1 MVSYAEVGV
10 SVDKHRSL
18 RCAFVAVGAAA
29 ASAILVVCYV
39 FRYRQHTEVAEV
51 PACADVAA
59 LVSRPRDAA
68 TEASLLVD
76 NAAKNEIAN
85 AMLSGESVPEG
96 LVASLCRMAED
107 SSYDE
112 CWRDY
117 CLQFLGVALS
127 RRDGALSVDDRLR
140 AMAVLRR
147 ASCDSRS
154 TSAGTAIL
162 SLRSAAEASGD
173 ARLTGEAAELPLR
186 VAMSDN
192 FPDGARTTA
201 LLVLEQSGHPQTQR
215 VAAHIARSRPSSLL
229 RETALAVASRTWR

>member
-1 MVSYAEVGV
+1 MSVGQ
-10 SVDKHRSL
+10 HRSL
-18 RCAFVAVGAAA
+18 ICALIAVGVVTAAA
-29 ASAILVVCYV
+29 VLAVCCIC
-39 FRYRQHTEVAEV
+39 RLRHCIEVAEV

-85 AMLSGESVPEG
+85 AMLSGETVPEG

-173 ARLTGEAAELPLR
+173 AGLAGEAAELALR

>member
-1 MVSYAEVGV
+1 MSLLIVALIAVFILPVCVIVAYVGC
-10 SVDKHRSL
+10 RSP
-18 RCAFVAVGAAA
+18 VAAA
-29 ASAILVVCYV
+29 EECICDKISILEARTASPHDGVLA
-39 FRYRQHTEVAEV
+39 
-51 PACADVAA
+51 
-59 LVSRPRDAA
+59 
-68 TEASLLVD
+68 D

-85 AMLSGESVPEG
+85 AMLSGETVPEG

-147 ASCDSRS
+147 ASCDSKS

-173 ARLTGEAAELPLR
+173 ARLTGEAAELALR

-215 VAAHIARSRPSSLL
+215 VAAHIARSRPSGLL
-229 RETALAVASRTWR
+229 RETALAVVGRVGQGR